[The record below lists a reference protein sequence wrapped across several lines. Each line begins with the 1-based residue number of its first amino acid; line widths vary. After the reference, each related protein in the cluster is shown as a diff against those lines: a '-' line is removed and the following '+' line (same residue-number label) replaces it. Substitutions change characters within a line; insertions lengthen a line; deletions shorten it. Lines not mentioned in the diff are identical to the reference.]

1 MANTESLIEAAL
13 KMGFSAAAVM
23 ETMELT
29 IVPEYRKYCEQNLC
43 GRYDVLSVCPPKCG
57 TVEDMVRKLKKYCFA
72 FILQTTV
79 SPSEAEQRKEQPL
92 HNEMAE
98 KLMEHLSEYGIG
110 EYLFLSAGPWKEW
123 SCMSAYCIDAQKM
136 AEHVGMLCWAND
148 GLYRFFSLILY
159 N

>member
-1 MANTESLIEAAL
+1 MANTAALTEAAL
-13 KMGFSAAAVM
+13 KIGFSAAAVM
-23 ETMELT
+23 ETKELI

-43 GRYDVLSVCPPKCG
+43 GRYGVLSVCPPKCG
-57 TVEDMVRKLKKYCFA
+57 TVDDMVGKLKNYRYA

-79 SPSEAEQRKEQPL
+79 SASEMEQRKGQPN

-98 KLMEHLSEYGIG
+98 KLMGRLSDFGIG
-110 EYLFLSAGPWKEW
+110 EYLFLSAGPWKNW

-136 AEHVGMLCWAND
+136 ADHVGMLCWAKD